1 MSNGDG
7 VGGGGVMVLK
17 RWQCATG
24 FRTQRIRITSD
35 SKVPNYVCHLS
46 VRFNKV
52 LFGTLDSEVLRIPC
66 VRKGSSG
73 IF

>member
-1 MSNGDG
+1 MRQVFGFNESE
-7 VGGGGVMVLK
+7 VL
-17 RWQCATG
+17 RIV
-24 FRTQRIRITSD
+24 RIRSTSD
-35 SKVPNYVCHLS
+35 CTFPNYVCRLS

-52 LFGTLDSEVLRIPC
+52 LFETLDSEVLRIPG